1 MATSEGERVM
11 RGNCNNSICEY
22 SNMAVKVHEDF
33 EDLEFTLCWKC
44 GSAVIDNM
52 KERYPK
58 WDLSS
63 S

>member
-1 MATSEGERVM
+1 M
-11 RGNCNNSICEY
+11 RANCNNSKCEY
-22 SNMAVKVHEDF
+22 STFAVKVHEDF
-33 EDLEFTLCWKC
+33 EDLEFVLCWKC
-44 GSAVIDNM
+44 GEEVIENM